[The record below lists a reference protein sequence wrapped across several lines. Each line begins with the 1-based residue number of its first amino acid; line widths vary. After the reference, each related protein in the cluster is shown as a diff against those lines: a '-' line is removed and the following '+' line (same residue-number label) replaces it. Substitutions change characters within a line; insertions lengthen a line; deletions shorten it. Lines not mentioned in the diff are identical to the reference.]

1 MDAYQPPNSDL
12 TIDNKRPFKPV
23 KAVLYGLSIA
33 FFLTT
38 IVSTIVFVVLGIIS
52 GVDVGNE
59 DALNTLFASNPLFL
73 FIDIALTGVILY
85 FAGSVVG
92 KHTRGK
98 EIKYAIIVSALL
110 LIIITPLFV
119 LTESFSTYP
128 MWYNLSSF
136 IIIPVGIYFGAKSKI

>member
-1 MDAYQPPNSDL
+1 MDVYQTPNSHL

-23 KAVLYGLSIA
+23 KAVLYGLSISL
-33 FFLTT
+33 FLTT
-38 IVSTIVFVVLGIIS
+38 LVSTIFVVALGIIS
-52 GVDVGNE
+52 GADMSNE
-59 DALNTLFASNPLFL
+59 NSVNALFASNPLFM
-73 FIDIALTGVILY
+73 FIDLALCGWILY

-98 EIKYAIIVSALL
+98 EIKYAIIISVLL
-110 LIIITPLFV
+110 LIIITLLFV
-119 LTESFSTYP
+119 LTEYFSTYP

>member
-1 MDAYQPPNSDL
+1 MDAYQPPSSDL

-38 IVSTIVFVVLGIIS
+38 IVSTIVFVVG
-52 GVDVGNE
+52 
-59 DALNTLFASNPLFL
+59 
-73 FIDIALTGVILY
+73 ILY

>member
-1 MDAYQPPNSDL
+1 MDVYQTPDSDL

-38 IVSTIVFVVLGIIS
+38 IVSTIVFVALGIIS

-59 DALNTLFASNPLFL
+59 DALNALFANNPLFL
-73 FIDIALTGVILY
+73 FIDIALTGGILY

-92 KHTRGK
+92 KHTGGK
-98 EIKYAIIVSALL
+98 EIKYSIIVSALL

-136 IIIPVGIYFGAKSKI
+136 IIIPIGIYFGAKSKI